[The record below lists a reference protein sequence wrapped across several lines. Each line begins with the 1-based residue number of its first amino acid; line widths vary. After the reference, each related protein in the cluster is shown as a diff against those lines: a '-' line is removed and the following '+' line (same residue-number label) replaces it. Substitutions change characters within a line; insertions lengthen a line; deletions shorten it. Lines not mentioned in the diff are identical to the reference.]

1 MPDLEASR
9 SEPQHGKGPGPQHGY
24 DPNQPR
30 VPSGHSDGGQWTK
43 TPGGGTPA
51 IARREAV
58 VDHSK
63 QESWGSYVDGYRA
76 DGSLAEQRVFNRDRS
91 RIVSEFKPPG
101 GTEDWDERHAV
112 VLPDGTKFTFENS
125 GNVQRIYDGE
135 GHLVSATEWTE
146 DGLRPL
152 PMGQLAFLGA
162 AAPVLV
168 PLSEAAVQALNA
180 AALSFFTWLSSRREP
195 NKTTVFAFNAKKYQK
210 PEAQGDEKRQVV
222 FVGSLTR
229 DEVGGFCQKLD
240 RVQQLTD
247 EAVNTVRTKAEYKG
261 PADFGTKVHVAIK
274 NKILSDPKETLQ
286 PEVSVIK
293 SAMEAE
299 HRLGNAARSQSGDLA
314 GLPGVTPDMEVK
326 YATLGSIRMDAY
338 ENIPEKSTVC
348 VYDPKTGRRGLSFPR
363 MNELAA
369 AAHRLFHYA
378 PEHIIVVEVRPG
390 QH

>member
-9 SEPQHGKGPGPQHGY
+9 SEPQHGNGPHHGY

-101 GTEDWDERHAV
+101 GTEDWDERHTV

-146 DGLRPL
+146 DGPRSL
-152 PMGQLAFLGA
+152 PVGQLSFAGA
-162 AAPVLV
+162 AAPFVV
-168 PLSEAAVQALNA
+168 PLGTAAARALSAAAVSL
-180 AALSFFTWLSSRREP
+180 FTWLSSRRDP
-195 NKTTVFAFNAKKYQK
+195 NKTTVFAFNAKQYQK
-210 PEAQGDEKRQVV
+210 PETQGDEKRQVV
-222 FVGSLTR
+222 FVESLTR
-229 DEVGGFCQKLD
+229 DEVGGYLQKLD

-247 EAVNTVRTKAEYKG
+247 EAVNTVRTKSG
-261 PADFGTKVHVAIK
+261 AIK
-274 NKILSDPKETLQ
+274 GLRISEPKSTWRSKTKFCQ
-286 PEVSVIK
+286 TRRKPFRPEVSVIK
-293 SAMEAE
+293 STMEAE

-314 GLPGVTPDMEVK
+314 GIPGVTPDMEVK

-369 AAHRLFHYA
+369 AAHRLFGYY
-378 PEHIIVVEVRPG
+378 PEHIIVIEVRPG